1 MKRFLPYILIFSVV
15 LQFFAPF
22 TVDIKNKDIPGN
34 IARAETTENRVEN
47 DDDPAISIK
56 LNILP
61 KVTNKT
67 ITLEVKIDEAS
78 KVADSFVGEA
88 QAMTLNFY
96 IEVNAYELGGEKK
109 VSDGKSGI
117 LSSKKLNEPFTIE
130 MSGFEAQKE
139 YKLVIDLFKR
149 LDEPSKGIMGKG
161 IPIRVHSQTL
171 TIPTGKTSDTETL
184 NDLSV
189 NTTYESN
196 GVGKR
201 DNLPVCGVFN
211 IGGCIAR
218 VIYYLFYMPTS
229 FLFGL
234 AGTAMDYTLMYSL
247 SDGSYRT
254 PFVSEGWKIVRDL
267 CNMFFI
273 FILLYIAFTTI
284 LDSGGSKNKNTV
296 INVVIIG
303 LVINFS
309 LFATHVIIDAS
320 NILARVFYNP
330 KIVDIEKVENGQNVK
345 VGLDEDYK
353 YIKISETIV
362 SMVNP
367 QKLLSQETQDITKGS
382 NQKKEAV
389 SKGEE
394 DGISTGSFIL
404 VTIMASIVNIMG
416 MMAFL
421 SIALSFIGRVVG
433 LWLAMVLSPIAF
445 LTFTIPQLKNVQYIG
460 WTKWWPDTL
469 KTAFMAPIFVFF
481 LYIIL
486 MFLESNLGIAK
497 SAQSSEVTG
506 LNYVLS
512 IIIPFVLILVLLKQ
526 AQKIATN
533 MAGEIAGFIT
543 EKIGKPAASFVGGAA
558 LGALTG
564 GGAMLMRGTVG
575 KLGAGLMNSEKLKL
589 AESKGGI
596 SGMMAKQLRNVGD
609 FTSKKSFDVRN
620 TSLGKAAGKELGA
633 DLGKGKTGG
642 YVKAVEEKQ
651 KKKEER
657 AKTLE
662 LGKNSQEAKTLRETE
677 ERLEAT
683 KESILSPELEEKT
696 KKEIEEAKEEFKDA
710 QAKYLA
716 DNTEENKKAMEQ
728 AESKYKQKKDAM
740 KNIKEGGEKEDG
752 NFYTDNGN
760 ITESEYN
767 KRKDAADKAD
777 NIEANTIAEASKK
790 EQEAIKKAGEDYTKT
805 ENEEKEK
812 FTAARIAAG
821 EKKRAAQEKAAREYD
836 EAMIK
841 YSQVQTAFRGSTNPE
856 DQQLIIDAKNKM
868 DAAKNKMGTIKSQS
882 EEKER
887 EEIRKAE
894 EDKRSNTNKASIIRI
909 KAESSAQDEKAQAEE
924 EAKKKSAETKKL
936 FEKANERS
944 NNGNTFGK
952 SIKELSTEVRDKKQ
966 DIDNKNRQRKV
977 QYAGT
982 VRRETIFDSISTG
995 GQYRS
1000 NDADIAAH
1008 NIIMSTRQRN

>member
-1 MKRFLPYILIFSVV
+1 MKRFLPFILIFSVV

-22 TVDIKNKDIPGN
+22 TVNLTNKKIQT
-34 IARAETTENRVEN
+34 IFTYAETAKVELYN
-47 DDDPAISIK
+47 EFFRTD
-56 LNILP
+56 
-61 KVTNKT
+61 KT
-67 ITLEVKIDEAS
+67 IRVKTTIGNSENSDQEYRLWLGAGNNMMSIYLSVTLWDVQEKEIVDDKKITVYDQNIGKS
-78 KVADSFVGEA
+78 FDFMFDKKLKADTEYRLVVRLYSEEIKTQVG
-88 QAMTLNFY
+88 FDGG
-96 IEVNAYELGGEKK
+96 LGGTTNVETNEIDSEVLLIKTLPTGNTTEENTGQSSTLSGTTEGPAAK
-109 VSDGKSGI
+109 SDG
-117 LSSKKLNEPFTIE
+117 LPEC
-130 MSGFEAQKE
+130 GF
-139 YKLVIDLFKR
+139 
-149 LDEPSKGIMGKG
+149 S
-161 IPIRVHSQTL
+161 H
-171 TIPTGKTSDTETL
+171 
-184 NDLSV
+184 
-189 NTTYESN
+189 
-196 GVGKR
+196 
-201 DNLPVCGVFN
+201 
-211 IGGCIAR
+211 IGGCVAR
-218 VIYYLFYMPTS
+218 VIYYLFYVPTS

-273 FILLYIAFTTI
+273 FVLLYIAFTTI
-284 LDSGGSKNKNTV
+284 LDTAGSKNKSTV

-330 KIVDIEKVENGQNVK
+330 KIVDIEKVENGQSVK

-353 YIKISETIV
+353 YIRISETIV
-362 SMVNP
+362 SKVNP
-367 QKLLSQETQDITKGS
+367 QNLLSTKTQDIATSSG
-382 NQKKEAV
+382 QGKEAV
-389 SKGEE
+389 KRGEE
-394 DGISTGSFIL
+394 YEGISTGSFIL
-404 VTIMASIVNIMG
+404 VTIMASIVNVMG
-416 MMAFL
+416 MMSFL
-421 SIALSFIGRVVG
+421 SIALSFIGRVIG

-460 WTKWWPDTL
+460 WTKWWPETI
-469 KTAFMAPIFVFF
+469 KTAFMAPVFVFF

-486 MFLESNLGIAK
+486 MFLESGLGIAQ
-497 SAQSSEVTG
+497 SAGSSEVRG
-506 LNYVLS
+506 LNYILS
-512 IIIPFVLILVLLKQ
+512 IIIPFVLIIVLLKQ
-526 AQKIATN
+526 AQKIANN
-533 MAGEIAGFIT
+533 MAGEIASFIT
-543 EKIGKPAASFVGGAA
+543 DKIGKPAASFVGGAA

-620 TSLGKAAGKELGA
+620 TSLGQSIGKELGA
-633 DLGKGKTGG
+633 DIGKGKAGG

-662 LGKNSQEAKTLRETE
+662 LGKDSKEAKDLRDVE

-683 KESILSPELEEKT
+683 KESLLSPETEEKLN
-696 KKEIEEAKEEFKDA
+696 KEIEEAKEEFKDA

-716 DNTEENKKAMEQ
+716 DNTEENKKAMDQ
-728 AESKYKQKKDAM
+728 AEAKYKAKKEEK
-740 KNIKEGGEKEDG
+740 KNIREGAEREDG
-752 NFYTDNGN
+752 SFNTDNGN
-760 ITESEYN
+760 ITQSEYD
-767 KRKDAADKAD
+767 KRKKAAGKAADVEKTAK
-777 NIEANTIAEASKK
+777 EEASKK
-790 EQEAIKKAGEDYTKT
+790 EQEAIKKASEDYTKT

-812 FTAARIAAG
+812 LEAAIIAAG
-821 EKKRAAQEKAAREYD
+821 EKRRAAQEKAAREYD
-836 EAMIK
+836 EAVIK
-841 YSQVQTAFRGSTNPE
+841 YSQVQTAFNGSTNPE
-856 DQQLIIDAKNKM
+856 DRQLIIDAKNKM
-868 DAAKNKMGTIKSQS
+868 DATKNKMDTIKIQS
-882 EEKER
+882 ERTER
-887 EEIRKAE
+887 DDINKAE
-894 EDKRSNTNKASIIRI
+894 NDKETNIKNAAIVRTKAL
-909 KAESSAQDEKAQAEE
+909 ASAQDEKDQAVE
-924 EAKKKSAETKKL
+924 EAKEKSKEAKEL
-936 FEKANERS
+936 FKKANERS

-952 SIKELSTEVRDKKQ
+952 SIKELSAEVRDKKQ
-966 DIDNKNRQRKV
+966 NIDKTNRQRKV